1 MAQYAHTGLLPQTM
15 LITDSSNLSALASL
29 TPTKQVR
36 TGPTWPW
43 LRSPTSGGSEG
54 SDPLLQVFASDTEAS
69 SESGL
74 HTPVSQAATIHIP
87 SQDSAGLQHLQPSSR
102 LSASPTGEDQAGQG
116 GHEGY
121 CWAARR
127 LEAATW

>member
-29 TPTKQVR
+29 TPTK
-36 TGPTWPW
+36 
-43 LRSPTSGGSEG
+43 
-54 SDPLLQVFASDTEAS
+54 QVFASDTEAS

-102 LSASPTGEDQAGQG
+102 LSASPTVSSSSLVLYQSSDSTPSHNHLLSSNHSVIETFISAQMASSSQ
-116 GHEGY
+116 
-121 CWAARR
+121 
-127 LEAATW
+127 